1 MSIKDIEEQFKLKPI
16 ARDKS
21 TVGKR
26 QQSIRVKQARAS
38 KDGKYKLIKKG
49 ILSKHGSLW

>member
-1 MSIKDIEEQFKLKPI
+1 MKDIEEQFKLKPI